1 MKRRS
6 LDSQGREEI
15 DSGGVLTEKWIVPN
29 VPSPP
34 TIKCVTRQPDL
45 NSEAIPNRQSLGL
58 IK

>member
-45 NSEAIPNRQSLGL
+45 NSEAIPN
-58 IK
+58 